1 MRLQWC
7 IYESK
12 YFVRLT
18 KHVHRMHAVKFY
30 LFSVE
35 LAHSGNSILALNPG
49 FPLLILSSSLET
61 EYYNHV
67 STAAEHTIFSF
78 SMFCGLLSYV
88 QLYGILHDLL
98 IVIQLMHVSVVTKC
112 VLFQWEALGN
122 PPPRKKILATIY
134 KRI

>member
-1 MRLQWC
+1 
-7 IYESK
+7 
-12 YFVRLT
+12 
-18 KHVHRMHAVKFY
+18 MHAVKFY